1 MKEYLRAVNKTN
13 EVILKDKFIS
23 NNELERF
30 SKSDYRWASNKE
42 KIHTQRTIHKGDIFQ
57 FEFGKNYSP
66 EMSYEHRG
74 LVIGVKNKLLY
85 VLPICSYDEMKHPD
99 VFHPTDNSASKSDW
113 YLLKASEY
121 SFIQHD
127 SVLKL
132 NDLRTVSVNRILY
145 HQKDGKIDCSSEVYR
160 CIEKLVITKCFP
172 SFMYEFE
179 KMLEQ
184 NTILKKKCEEQ
195 EGNINNL
202 QKSLSTIYECL
213 HDVLEDPD
221 VPEEVLQKIKE
232 FENNKTVKEN
242 T

>member
-1 MKEYLRAVNKTN
+1 
-13 EVILKDKFIS
+13 
-23 NNELERF
+23 
-30 SKSDYRWASNKE
+30 
-42 KIHTQRTIHKGDIFQ
+42 
-57 FEFGKNYSP
+57 
-66 EMSYEHRG
+66 
-74 LVIGVKNKLLY
+74 
-85 VLPICSYDEMKHPD
+85 
-99 VFHPTDNSASKSDW
+99 
-113 YLLKASEY
+113 
-121 SFIQHD
+121 
-127 SVLKL
+127 
-132 NDLRTVSVNRILY
+132 
-145 HQKDGKIDCSSEVYR
+145 
-160 CIEKLVITKCFP
+160 
-172 SFMYEFE
+172 MYEFE

>member
-13 EVILKDKFIS
+13 EM
-23 NNELERF
+23 
-30 SKSDYRWASNKE
+30 
-42 KIHTQRTIHKGDIFQ
+42 IHTKRTVHKGDIFQ

-85 VLPICSYDEMKHPD
+85 FLPICSYDASKHPN
-99 VFHPTDNSASKSDW
+99 VFHPIDNPESKSDW

-121 SFIQHD
+121 NFIQHD

-145 HQKDGKIDCSSEVYR
+145 HQKDGKIESSSEVYR

-172 SFMYEFE
+172 TFIYEFE
-179 KMLEQ
+179 QIMEQ
-184 NTILKKKCEEQ
+184 NSVLKKNCEEK
-195 EGNINNL
+195 ENTIVNL
-202 QKSLSTIYECL
+202 QKTITKIAECL
-213 HDVLEDPD
+213 QDILKNSIA
-221 VPEEVLQKIKE
+221 PEETMQKIEKLE
-232 FENNKTVKEN
+232 IITSVKEN

>member
-13 EVILKDKFIS
+13 EVILKDQIIS
-23 NNELERF
+23 SNELERF
-30 SKSDYRWASNKE
+30 AKSDYRWAANKE
-42 KIHTQRTIHKGDIFQ
+42 NIHTKRTIHKGDIFQ

-85 VLPICSYDEMKHPD
+85 VLPICSYDKTKHPD
-99 VFHPTDNSASKSDW
+99 VFHPTDYPESKSDW
-113 YLLKASEY
+113 YLLRASEY
-121 SFIQHD
+121 NFIQHD

-145 HQKDGKIDCSSEVYR
+145 HQKDGKIECSSETYK

-172 SFMYEFE
+172 TFMYEFGQI
-179 KMLEQ
+179 LEQ
-184 NTILKKKCEEQ
+184 NIILKKKSEEQ
-195 EGNINNL
+195 EENINNL
-202 QKSLSTIYECL
+202 QKSLSTIYEFF
-213 HDVLEDPD
+213 HDVLEELD
-221 VPEEVLQKIKE
+221 VPKEVLHKIKE
-232 FENNKTVKEN
+232 FEKFHSVKEN